1 MSPAL
6 ACRFALREMRG
17 GLAGFRVFLLCLALG
32 VASVAAVGSVRTA
45 IEAGLSDQGRAILG
59 GDAELMLTYR
69 RADESE
75 MARVRDVAERVSE
88 IVDFRSMA
96 VATSRIS
103 GETERGLTQVKGVD
117 DAYPLYG
124 EVGLEPEMP
133 LAAAL
138 VERDG
143 RPGLVMAQAL
153 IDRIGLEI
161 GDEVRLG
168 TMDFELRAALA
179 AEPDAVSAGFGLGP
193 RIIVRTEALE
203 GSGLLGEGTFFES
216 SLRLKLAEGA
226 DLDAL
231 KAGFEQDAEAGG
243 WRWRDS
249 RNGAPGVQRFVERIA
264 TFLVLIGLAAL
275 AVGGV
280 GISSAVR
287 AYLTEKTETIAILKT
302 LGAPGGGIF
311 MIYLI
316 QIGMLTAL
324 GVALGL
330 LLGAGLPAVVG
341 PLFAASLPVPA
352 LFALYWAPLVEAAV
366 YGVLTALL
374 FALWPLAR
382 VREVRAA
389 ALFRDAAAPAPER
402 GRFHAGDVIA
412 FVALLLGL
420 IAAALTFSGA
430 PMLAAWFLGGVA
442 GALATLWLVSRLL
455 SFVAARAARG
465 RLPRGR
471 PALRLALAAI
481 GGTGGG
487 TTGAALSLGLGLTV
501 LAAIGQVDFNMRSV
515 ISEQLP
521 ERSPAYFFIDIQNDQ
536 LAAFLGEAR
545 GVEGVEE
552 IATAPML
559 RGVITALD
567 GVLAAQARETVEP
580 GGRWVLNG
588 DRGVSYAARPP
599 EGAAITEGDWWPED
613 YAGPPLVSFSA
624 EEGRELGLE
633 IGDTVSVNI
642 LGRDL
647 TATVANFREIDWRG
661 MGINFL
667 MILDPGAM
675 AGAPHTHIATVHAA
689 PAAEAALIRAVGGAF
704 PNVTAIR
711 VRDAIERVS
720 AGLADIAAASRWGAG
735 AVLITGFVVLIGAAA
750 AGRRA
755 RTYEAAILKVLGAS
769 RARILGSFALRAGL
783 VGAAAGIVAIG
794 FGAAAAW
801 GVIVFVM
808 ESPFRFDAASAVAI
822 VAGGALASL
831 FAGLCFAW
839 APLAARPAAALRA
852 RE

>member
-6 ACRFALREMRG
+6 AFRFALREMRG
-17 GLAGFRVFLLCLALG
+17 GLKGFRVFLLCLALG

-59 GDAELMLTYR
+59 GDAELRLTYR
-69 RADESE
+69 RADEGE
-75 MARVRDVAERVSE
+75 MARVRAVAERVSE

-124 EVGLEPEMP
+124 EVGLQPEMP

-168 TMDFELRAALA
+168 TMAFELRAALTG
-179 AEPDAVSAGFGLGP
+179 EPDAVSAGFGLGP

-203 GSGLLGEGTFFES
+203 GSGLLGEGSFFES
-216 SLRLKLAEGA
+216 SLRLKLPEGA

-264 TFLVLIGLAAL
+264 AFLVLVGLAAL

-311 MIYLI
+311 TIYLI

-352 LFALYWAPLVEAAV
+352 LFALYWAPMAEAAI
-366 YGVLTALL
+366 YGVLTAFL

-389 ALFRDAAAPAPER
+389 ALFRDAAAPER
-402 GRFHAGDVIA
+402 GRLHAADIIA
-412 FVALLLGL
+412 FVTLLLAL
-420 IAAALTFSGA
+420 IAAALKFSGA
-430 PMLAAWFLGGVA
+430 PILAAWFLGGVA
-442 GALATLWLVSRLL
+442 AALATLWLVSRLL
-455 SFVAARAARG
+455 AFAAARAARG

-481 GGTGGG
+481 GGPGGE

-521 ERSPAYFFIDIQNDQ
+521 KESPAYFFIDIQNDQ
-536 LAAFLGEAR
+536 LSAFLGAAR
-545 GVEGVEE
+545 AVDGVEE

-567 GVLAAQARETVEP
+567 GVPTAEARETVDP

-599 EGAAITEGDWWPED
+599 EGATITAGDWWPED

-633 IGDTVSVNI
+633 VGDTVSVNI

-647 TATVANFREIDWRG
+647 TATIANFREIDWRG

-689 PAAEAALIRAVGGAF
+689 PAAEAPLIRAVGGAF

-720 AGLADIAAASRWGAG
+720 AGLAEIAAASRWGAG
-735 AVLITGFVVLIGAAA
+735 AVLITGLVVLIGAAA
-750 AGRRA
+750 TGQRA

-783 VGAAAGIVAIG
+783 VGAAAGAVAIG

-808 ESPFRFDAASAVAI
+808 ESPFRFDAGSALAI

-839 APLAARPAAALRA
+839 GPLAARPAAALRA
-852 RE
+852 RD